1 MHFAHAPAIYSSKS
15 FISEIPFG
23 TFAITDVAFGNG
35 MFMAV
40 YNQLVYTS
48 TDGSTWYGPITRP
61 AGGSNGVTAARIRY
75 APTAGLFVV
84 SAFNNAFVTTA
95 DGVTWNTLPQY
106 TAVGGTPVA
115 RRFAVSD
122 DAQTIVVP
130 TYFYDSQTTT
140 TTGYMFTTTNSG
152 TAWATRVVAAGD
164 WTAIAQSG
172 GKFFAVSDGGSG
184 ATGISSTNITAWT
197 TNGSIPALY
206 GYYDVASNGSGQW
219 VAVYSNYAS
228 VSNDN
233 AVTWTRVTNS
243 VGGIDGLAYSS
254 LTGLWYAAGVTT
266 STTSYV
272 YTSPNGTTWTQR
284 PTIYTKSTAL
294 IPPRIA
300 VSDSLGIGV
309 LVFGTTDCYTFT
321 L

>member
-1 MHFAHAPAIYSSKS
+1 
-15 FISEIPFG
+15 
-23 TFAITDVAFGNG
+23 

-40 YNQLVYTS
+40 YNHLVYTS

-61 AGGSNGVTAARIRY
+61 AGGSEGTTAARIRY
-75 APTAGLFVV
+75 APTAGLFVL
-84 SAFNNAFVTTA
+84 SMHNTAFVTTA
-95 DGVTWNTLPQY
+95 DGTAWSTVTNTPI
-106 TAVGGTPVA
+106 VGGSVVA

-130 TYFYDSQTTT
+130 TQYYYSPTAT
-140 TTGYMFTTTNSG
+140 TTGYMLTTTDG
-152 TAWATRVVAAGD
+152 GATWATRTVSTGD
-164 WTAIAQSG
+164 WIAIAQNG
-172 GKFFAVSDGGSG
+172 GKFFAVSDGASTGSPQV
-184 ATGISSTNITAWT
+184 GISSTNITVWT
-197 TNGSIPALY
+197 ANSSLQYPY
-206 GYYDVASNGSGQW
+206 GHYDIASNGSGQW
-219 VAVYSNYAS
+219 VAVSANYAS

-254 LTGLWYAAGVTT
+254 LTGLWYAAGFTT
-266 STTSYV
+266 STTSYL
-272 YTSPNGTTWTQR
+272 YTSPDGTTWTQR
-284 PTIYTKSTAL
+284 PLIYTKTTAL

-309 LVFGTTDCYTFT
+309 IVFGTTNCYTFT